1 MFRSR
6 RRRAAGRPSPETL
19 WRLES
24 ASPLAAL
31 AALGALLSIPPSR
44 GRRWLTETCSMKDV
58 PYLRKYH
65 HSKICNT
72 RQRVSAGPA
81 PPRPLTA
88 ASAPQPAAP
97 SLRIAPQPRQGR
109 DGTRTHGPAPP
120 SPRTCQRLPAR
131 RAPRPAGRS
140 GRLPVACRQFKFHP
154 SSCRIRQIALKTW
167 FTGGE
172 KSRSCQQNPLF
183 FLFLTQRTLH
193 QTICFK
199 GIYTCK
205 ERLFKLS
212 LANSRSPGR

>member
-1 MFRSR
+1 MFGSR

-72 RQRVSAGPA
+72 RESVSAGPA

-88 ASAPQPAAP
+88 ASAPQPDPP
-97 SLRIAPQPRQGR
+97 SLRIAPQPREGR
-109 DGTRTHGPAPP
+109 DGTRTHDPRLPPLAPA
-120 SPRTCQRLPAR
+120 SGSPAR

-140 GRLPVACRQFKFHP
+140 GCLPVACREFKFHA

-183 FLFLTQRTLH
+183 FLFFFNPKNLTSN
-193 QTICFK
+193 
-199 GIYTCK
+199 Y
-205 ERLFKLS
+205 LF
-212 LANSRSPGR
+212 